1 MYTPR
6 LVPYRCSVPP
16 PTFTSWS
23 SSASNRPQIFHTATA
38 KRLSPGVGTGSSA
51 VSAERTRPGPTAW
64 TIYWP
69 ERPTNRPGSC
79 GAWGGEDGRGRPTK
93 KSDNRCTGITALHC
107 IAPREAYRTVLRRRW
122 RRRTQASDAELSRPG
137 NDTGGHGRR
146 PRRREAGLGSA
157 PEFVELQRRTGA
169 AFKECTG
176 GGGRGRQ

>member
-23 SSASNRPQIFHTATA
+23 SSASNRPQIFHTQ
-38 KRLSPGVGTGSSA
+38 RPQNVSPRASA
-51 VSAERTRPGPTAW
+51 RAAPRCRRSGHGPGPRRVPFTGPNAPP
-64 TIYWP
+64 IDQVP
-69 ERPTNRPGSC
+69 AGRG
-79 GAWGGEDGRGRPTK
+79 GAWGGEGGRRRRAT
-93 KSDNRCTGITALHC
+93 TAARVSLHC

-122 RRRTQASDAELSRPG
+122 RRTQASDAELSRPG